1 MEVRKTGRERD
12 RPSYRVCSKCTYYK
26 NYLKAKRKKKPGG
39 RFFKWLVSLVV
50 LHGMVCVS
58 MSYILAWME
67 HSQVVEGVSSTI
79 ITEIV
84 ASIVVYG
91 ATKTI
96 ENIFEKNR
104 LKFSEPI
111 NKVAPVQLAEEM
123 EEEL

>member
-1 MEVRKTGRERD
+1 
-12 RPSYRVCSKCTYYK
+12 
-26 NYLKAKRKKKPGG
+26 
-39 RFFKWLVSLVV
+39 
-50 LHGMVCVS
+50 
-58 MSYILAWME
+58 MSYVLAWME

-84 ASIVVYG
+84 APIIVYG

>member
-1 MEVRKTGRERD
+1 M
-12 RPSYRVCSKCTYYK
+12 
-26 NYLKAKRKKKPGG
+26 
-39 RFFKWLVSLVV
+39 VSLVI
-50 LHGMVCVS
+50 LHGMTCVS
-58 MSYILAWME
+58 MSYVLAWME
-67 HSQVVEGVSSTI
+67 HTQVVEGVSSTI

-84 ASIVVYG
+84 APIIVYG

-111 NKVAPVQLAEEM
+111 DRVAPVKSVEM